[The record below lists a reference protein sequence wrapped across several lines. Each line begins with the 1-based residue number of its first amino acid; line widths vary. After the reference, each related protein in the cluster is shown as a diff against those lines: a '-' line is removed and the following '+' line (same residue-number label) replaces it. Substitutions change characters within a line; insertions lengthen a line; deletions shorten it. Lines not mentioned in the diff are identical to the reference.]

1 MRRYTLTHS
10 FALQEASFL
19 AGVLAG
25 MVSSSNTNRSGT
37 VGIIGSVETDPT
49 VIQLIAGFKQGFYY
63 ANNTLNCTVTL
74 LPDEYVGSYND
85 SANAEQL
92 AKDMFDPDG
101 GNADIIFAPVRA
113 SIMGIRSAMVYAN
126 ETWFCNT
133 TNREPFVI
141 AAEGNQDYLGL
152 PNIDTRSGY
161 SWVLTSVVPRS
172 DLAVYRVINAT
183 MWDKFQGTTLQYRI
197 DNETDLPE
205 GTLPIMRSMNDIGV
219 NLTNFEFNN
228 EAWVPLSTLRTIESL
243 RTQIFF
249 GSIIVNA
256 TYTPMSSM
264 HGINVK
270 QTNFNYN
277 DEAWVPP
284 STLERI
290 GTVRAQVFYGTIP
303 VFATFLS

>member
-1 MRRYTLTHS
+1 
-10 FALQEASFL
+10 
-19 AGVLAG
+19 
-25 MVSSSNTNRSGT
+25 
-37 VGIIGSVETDPT
+37 
-49 VIQLIAGFKQGFYY
+49 
-63 ANNTLNCTVTL
+63 
-74 LPDEYVGSYND
+74 
-85 SANAEQL
+85 
-92 AKDMFDPDG
+92 
-101 GNADIIFAPVRA
+101 
-113 SIMGIRSAMVYAN
+113 
-126 ETWFCNT
+126 
-133 TNREPFVI
+133 
-141 AAEGNQDYLGL
+141 
-152 PNIDTRSGY
+152 
-161 SWVLTSVVPRS
+161 
-172 DLAVYRVINAT
+172 

-249 GSIIVNA
+249 GSILVNA